1 MCGVFLLGRDVN
13 AGWVDGGYWRTADR
27 RPIDPPPVVQLRVI
41 DKSASRSS
49 SPDGQCVIP
58 FFLPRIQSD
67 RVMNSFSLPLNPV
80 CFSHSLPAFRPVPGR
95 EYGWLLSRLTP
106 MPIRAKLDTSVLTPP
121 SFACIAHRRTIDPPA
136 PRDRDTPHHVPP
148 LPFMIDPRGC
158 NLMGHLT
165 EPYCSCS
172 LALLLLPLSLPLW
185 LDIAI

>member
-1 MCGVFLLGRDVN
+1 ML
-13 AGWVDGGYWRTADR
+13 DGECWTADR

-58 FFLPRIQSD
+58 FFLFSRIQSD

-80 CFSHSLPAFRPVPGR
+80 CFSHSLALSPRARTRIRLAVIASDADADSRQTRHVCPDSSLVCVHRPSPHNR
-95 EYGWLLSRLTP
+95 
-106 MPIRAKLDTSVLTPP
+106 P
-121 SFACIAHRRTIDPPA
+121 SCPPA
-136 PRDRDTPHHVPP
+136 IVTHTHHVPP
-148 LPFMIDPRGC
+148 APFMIDPRGR